1 MQVLQP
7 EARASL
13 PCPVLGGGP
22 AVVQAGEE
30 LGEEDEQEVADEQE
44 EVERREGAE
53 EERRRRRRHHCVICR
68 LHAGR
73 GGSGT
78 EPLQVQGAG
87 ADAEAMRRSLRAKH
101 LLQHRHAGTPAA
113 AARIAHAHLP
123 STETERV
130 WFFSTLEERRPVREE
145 APWFLWLDEETDR
158 SIEPPMMVHPQTDTA
173 TRPAAPPA
181 LFVREKV
188 ASKWFAEGDTHKAY
202 KGFRKLKPEDGVA
215 HAWGPTT

>member
-1 MQVLQP
+1 MQMQVLQP

-73 GGSGT
+73 GSGT
-78 EPLQVQGAG
+78 EPVQVQGAG
-87 ADAEAMRRSLRAKH
+87 ADADAEAMRRSLRAKH
-101 LLQHRHAGTPAA
+101 LLQHRHTGTPAA
-113 AARIAHAHLP
+113 AARIAHLRSPRARGRVVLL
-123 STETERV
+123 ERG
-130 WFFSTLEERRPVREE
+130 
-145 APWFLWLDEETDR
+145 
-158 SIEPPMMVHPQTDTA
+158 
-173 TRPAAPPA
+173 A
-181 LFVREKV
+181 LSE
-188 ASKWFAEGDTHKAY
+188 
-202 KGFRKLKPEDGVA
+202 RKLSGSCGWTKRRTGRSNRR
-215 HAWGPTT
+215 